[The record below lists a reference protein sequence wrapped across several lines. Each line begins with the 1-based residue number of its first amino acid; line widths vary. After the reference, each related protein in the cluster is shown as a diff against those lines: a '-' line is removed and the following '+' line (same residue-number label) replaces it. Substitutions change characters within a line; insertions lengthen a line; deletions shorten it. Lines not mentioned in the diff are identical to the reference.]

1 MTWPAPPLAASPGPA
16 ADALAN
22 WAPGPATGGPAAL
35 DAGPIGF
42 ATSLAGHAGEV
53 FPSSGVYAA
62 APTSADIAMLVA
74 VGALLLAT
82 AYLSIAEVGLTRL
95 NRSRSEALA
104 EEGHRSGRALRRLV
118 AQPRSFLTPVRFLTV
133 LCQLV
138 QATLVGI
145 VGDRLFGVV
154 GLVVA
159 TAVDVVIVFVFGE
172 SVPKTW
178 AFLNPERAA
187 LLTARPIRLLVRLPP
202 VAWAARLLIAV
213 TNMVVPGKGM
223 EQGPFLT
230 EEELLAIA
238 QRGVDEGVID
248 AEEQELIESIIEFGD
263 TVVREVMVP
272 RPDMVSVD
280 ASFRVADVMEVV
292 LLNGYSR
299 LPVRGEG
306 IDDVI
311 GLVYAKDLMR
321 AERDGHEHERV
332 STLLRPLHLVPE
344 TKRVPHLLREMQRE
358 KFHMAIV
365 VDEYGGTAGLVT
377 LEDLIEELVGEI
389 VDEFDVEDPLI
400 EPQPDGG
407 LRVHSRTPLDE
418 VNDLLHA
425 QLPEGD
431 WDSIGGLLYHELGRV
446 PFEGEAVVVN
456 GWRLAAE
463 RVQGRRIGRV
473 RIDAVEVE
481 EPPEE
486 APDDA
491 EAAPEAAGGSD
502 DDADGPAAERK
513 RGRGWLGRGSRDEP
527 EEASPPE
534 PPPVGSP
541 PVGSPP
547 PGSRATGSPPSGS
560 PTAAV
565 RGSPGHSEGPTGG

>member
-1 MTWPAPPLAASPGPA
+1 MTVPLPPVAVPAASGGGATTGVVLAVVGGGEVAMLAA
-16 ADALAN
+16 
-22 WAPGPATGGPAAL
+22 
-35 DAGPIGF
+35 
-42 ATSLAGHAGEV
+42 
-53 FPSSGVYAA
+53 
-62 APTSADIAMLVA
+62 VA
-74 VGALLLAT
+74 VLLLAT
-82 AYLSIAEVGLTRL
+82 AYLSVAEVGLTRL

-104 EEGHRSGRALRRLV
+104 EEGHRSAPALRRLIDEP
-118 AQPRSFLTPVRFLTV
+118 QSFLAPVRFLSV

-138 QATLVGI
+138 QATLIGI
-145 VGDRLFGVV
+145 VGDRLFGVP
-154 GLVVA
+154 GLVAFVA
-159 TAVDVVIVFVFGE
+159 VNVVVVFVLGE

-187 LLTARPIRLLVRLPP
+187 LMTARPVRVLVRLPP
-202 VAWAARLLIAV
+202 VRWLARGLIGI
-213 TNMVVPGKGM
+213 TNAIVPGSGM
-223 EQGPFLT
+223 AQGPFLT
-230 EEELLAIA
+230 EEELLAMA
-238 QRGVDEGVID
+238 ERGVEEGVIEAD
-248 AEEQELIESIIEFGD
+248 ERQLIESIIEFGD

-272 RPDMVSVD
+272 RPDMVTVD

-332 STLLRPLHLVPE
+332 ATLLRTPHLVPE
-344 TKRVPHLLREMQRE
+344 TKRVPELLREMQQE

-400 EPQPDGG
+400 EPQADGG
-407 LRVHSRTPLDE
+407 LRAHARVALDE

-425 QLPEGD
+425 HLPEGD

-446 PFEGEAVVVN
+446 PFEGESVEVA
-456 GWRLAAE
+456 GWRLTAQ

-473 RIDAVEVE
+473 QVDPIR
-481 EPPEE
+481 PPLP
-486 APDDA
+486 ADG
-491 EAAPEAAGGSD
+491 AASEAAGGLTSRH
-502 DDADGPAAERK
+502 APRSESGVASSEREGSSSPSPAV
-513 RGRGWLGRGSRDEP
+513 GGS
-527 EEASPPE
+527 
-534 PPPVGSP
+534 GQL
-541 PVGSPP
+541 
-547 PGSRATGSPPSGS
+547 
-560 PTAAV
+560 
-565 RGSPGHSEGPTGG
+565 EGPDTS